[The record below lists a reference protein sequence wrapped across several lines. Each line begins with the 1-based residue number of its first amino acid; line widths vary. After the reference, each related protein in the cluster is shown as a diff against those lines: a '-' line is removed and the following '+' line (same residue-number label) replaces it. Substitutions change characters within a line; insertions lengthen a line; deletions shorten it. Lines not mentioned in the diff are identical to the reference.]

1 MKNGVKN
8 IQVTAFNDPRTVVH
22 KYAGKIRQFFAIAR
36 PVWIDYTFS
45 LASFMKMHMLT
56 YFNSKLRCK
65 MMQTELMFPDAV

>member
-1 MKNGVKN
+1 MKNEVKN
-8 IQVTAFNDPRTVVH
+8 IQAVDFNGACTVIH